1 MHNEEIDKAREFFY
15 NLFSLLFV
23 EEHTKGQLSVIV
35 ENLNIL
41 KQNAFDEDVAKSA
54 NVILEVLDNGEA
66 NELYKHYQELF
77 LVPFGN
83 HVSLSSSLYHEQREA
98 GIMLVKVR
106 DILAKT
112 KIRKD
117 EKTFKAPEDHYGFI
131 FTLSAYLIH
140 EQLNTKSKENLHK
153 ELFLNVINPHIDSL
167 IFNLTQSNDSI
178 YTHVG
183 EMLYNFIEFERSY
196 LEVSKVA

>member
-1 MHNEEIDKAREFFY
+1 MHTEEINKARGFFY

-23 EEHTKGQLSVIV
+23 EEHTKEQMPAIL

-54 NVILEVLDNGEA
+54 EVILEVLEKSES
-66 NELYKHYQELF
+66 NELYKHYQDLF

-106 DILAKT
+106 DVIAKT

-131 FTLSAYLIH
+131 FTLSAYLIQ

-183 EMLYNFIEFERSY
+183 EMLHNFMEFERSY

>member
-1 MHNEEIDKAREFFY
+1 MHTEEINKARGFFY

-23 EEHTKGQLSVIV
+23 EEHTKEQLPAVL
-35 ENLNIL
+35 ENLTVL
-41 KQNAFDEDVAKSA
+41 KENAFDEDVAKSA
-54 NVILEVLDNGEA
+54 SFILEFLA
-66 NELYKHYQELF
+66 NKEHNTLYKHYQDLF

-106 DILAKT
+106 DVIAKT

-131 FTLSAYLIH
+131 FTLSAYLIQ

-167 IFNLTQSNDSI
+167 IFNLTQSNDPI
-178 YTHVG
+178 YSHVG
-183 EMLYNFIEFERSY
+183 EMLHNFMEFERSY
-196 LEVSKVA
+196 LEVSKVS

>member
-1 MHNEEIDKAREFFY
+1 MHIEEINKARGFFY

-23 EEHTKGQLSVIV
+23 EEHTKEQVSTIL

-41 KQNAFDEDVAKSA
+41 KENAFDEDVAKSA
-54 NVILEVLDNGEA
+54 KAILEFLSHKELNT
-66 NELYKHYQELF
+66 LYKHYQDLF
-77 LVPFGN
+77 LVPFGT

-106 DILAKT
+106 DVLAKT

-131 FTLSAYLIH
+131 FTLSAYLIQ
-140 EQLNTKSKENLHK
+140 EQYSSKSKENLHK

-167 IFNLTQSNDSI
+167 IFNLTQSNDAI
-178 YTHVG
+178 YSQVG
-183 EMLYNFIEFERSY
+183 EMLRHFMEFERSY